1 MQKKKKQTP
10 KKEAGI
16 KFDSGKPRMSLLP
29 SKPLW
34 MMAEVMTVGEKK
46 YSAQNWRRGFK
57 WSRLL
62 DAAHRHLN
70 QYNESKDNRIDKETS
85 LNHLAHAAINLVF
98 LMEHEYYNLGED
110 DLWKGYGKKNV

>member
-1 MQKKKKQTP
+1 MRKKKKQLL

-16 KFDSGKPRMSLLP
+16 KFDAGKPRMSLLP

-34 MMAEVMTVGEKK
+34 MMAEVMAHGELK

-62 DAAHRHLN
+62 DAAMRHIN
-70 QYNESKDNRIDKETS
+70 QYNEGKSNRKDKES
-85 LNHLAHAAINLVF
+85 NLNHLSHAAINLVF

-110 DLWKGYGKKNV
+110 DLWKGHGKKDV